1 MPGLDPG
8 IHEEKGRP
16 NGRPFSSAFLISV
29 LGSKKQIT
37 DGQKSKNDVLL
48 QTKKG
53 KKVGNS
59 HASI

>member
-1 MPGLDPG
+1 MAGLDPA
-8 IHEEKGRP
+8 IHEGKGRP
-16 NGRPFSSAFLISV
+16 KGRPFSSALLTSV
-29 LGSKKQIT
+29 LGSKKQIA

-48 QTKKG
+48 QTKNG

>member
-1 MPGLDPG
+1 MAGLDPA

-16 NGRPFSSAFLISV
+16 KGRPFSSAFLSSV
-29 LGSKKQIT
+29 RGSKKQIA
-37 DGQKSKNDVLL
+37 DGQKSKNDVLF
-48 QTKKG
+48 QTKNR